1 MSFVIPRA
9 VEKRSAEASAGRG
22 TSRLDALLVYIRAQ
36 LQSGEEVVGFS
47 RDGQGR
53 LVATV
58 AAKPDQS
65 NNPIPEKFRRKTG
78 LS

>member
-9 VEKRSAEASAGRG
+9 VEKRSAEASAGKG
-22 TSRLDALLVYIRAQ
+22 TARLDVLLAFMRTQ
-36 LQSGEEVVGFS
+36 LQSDEEVTGFS

-65 NNPIPEKFRRKTG
+65 NNPIPAKYRRKTG